1 MGFQLLSLVQVNL
14 QVNLQV
20 NNPSFVIYFL
30 CKQSSDWS
38 IGSANLNRPDAML
51 LEPVPTD
58 SKNKLE
64 PKSILEVGHLIDQ
77 PALLLQLASHRDT
90 LLEGAMIITG

>member
-1 MGFQLLSLVQVNL
+1 MGFQLLSLV

-38 IGSANLNRPDAML
+38 IGSANLNGPDAML
-51 LEPVPTD
+51 LEPVP
-58 SKNKLE
+58 
-64 PKSILEVGHLIDQ
+64 
-77 PALLLQLASHRDT
+77 HRFQK
-90 LLEGAMIITG
+90 